1 MTGGPPW
8 PWPWS
13 WLWPSIR
20 RPLRTL
26 LGLSFWAIDHEV
38 DYAFVFVYLWYA
50 CERYLLNFSH
60 DQNILTVYIQKPRI
74 SLCWLSTLST
84 GGFGDVERI
93 GWRISSKLKKFEH
106 WPVQKC
112 VLQMVGADRRFGGW
126 GGLSP
131 GRSSWQSLSRE
142 LVVLAPPES
151 LQPSRGHCWKQPSLP
166 PRWPNQQQEA
176 EDRKCRRSKMALML
190 LTPSKSRRRAAKR
203 CPVCNTTSILSTIV
217 MPD

>member
-1 MTGGPPW
+1 MTINKTTTKNTIGTIILSNW
-8 PWPWS
+8 PWGWLCVCVCVSLICLRAIPLKLFTWS
-13 WLWPSIR
+13 KYTHCLYPKTNDITM
-20 RPLRTL
+20 LAL
-26 LGLSFWAIDHEV
+26 H
-38 DYAFVFVYLWYA
+38 
-50 CERYLLNFSH
+50 
-60 DQNILTVYIQKPRI
+60 IQYGRI
-74 SLCWLSTLST
+74 WRWN
-84 GGFGDVERI
+84 VERI
-93 GWRISSKLKKFEH
+93 GWRISSKLMKLDH
-106 WPVQKC
+106 WPVRKC
-112 VLQMVGADRRFGGW
+112 VWRMVGADRRFGGW